1 MGEGELAERAQ
12 TSVAPDGACAAASPP
27 AVPGGGQQQAYEDSE
42 LLKDKDAVFQF
53 LFELR
58 AKMKQDLEEQRQLLQ
73 RIYKVQCGRFIS
85 SARSGASTTISCC
98 RTWTTDFFD
107 ASGVSD
113 CCNWSEASG
122 FDKPESNTGSGVE
135 WATQDVAQ
143 DIGVD
148 SLMRL

>member
-73 RIYKVQCGRFIS
+73 RIYKVQCGGLFRPRGVGPPQPFHAAAPGRPIFS
-85 SARSGASTTISCC
+85 MPVVSVIAATGVRLQALTNLN
-98 RTWTTDFFD
+98 RTL
-107 ASGVSD
+107 
-113 CCNWSEASG
+113 E
-122 FDKPESNTGSGVE
+122 VE
-135 WATQDVAQ
+135 WSGQHKMWLRTL
-143 DIGVD
+143 G
-148 SLMRL
+148 LMRL